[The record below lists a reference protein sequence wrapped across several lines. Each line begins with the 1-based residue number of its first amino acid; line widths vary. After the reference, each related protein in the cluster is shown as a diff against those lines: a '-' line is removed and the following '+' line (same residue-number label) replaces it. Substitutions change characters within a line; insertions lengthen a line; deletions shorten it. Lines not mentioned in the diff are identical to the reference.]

1 MRRVRLSLLFML
13 FTARLVAAGETGS
26 ISGVVK
32 DSQGGVLPGAVVRV
46 SGPQLPGGRESVT
59 TGTGAYVFQG
69 LLPGTYRVE
78 ATMLGL
84 GKAARE
90 IRVSVDNDAQV
101 DVVLSPTATEELT
114 VTAEAPSV
122 DLKST
127 EVNFNYTSEAIRD
140 LPLARSYKGL
150 FQLVP
155 GVADAGLPES
165 SSLGPAAGGSRQ
177 DNTYLIDGVNI
188 TNPGFGY
195 LSTEVNEL
203 DITEFNIK
211 RGAITAEFGRAAGFV
226 ANAVSK
232 SGTNQIGGTA
242 RMEYRPTSFS
252 SKSKDPAFGVVRSEY
267 LNPAF
272 SLGGPFLKDKLFW
285 YGSGRYFKTTTPDR
299 VNQVGTAL
307 PDKVE
312 KGHELFGKVTATP
325 TGKHFLS
332 ASFRD
337 RPYDVENDVLA
348 TQAPSVATNNDNG
361 TRVATASYTY
371 FATNRSNVEVKYLYM
386 KEKADFAP
394 ITSLGYL
401 PPFNVSNLAAMGQ
414 YPDPRQ
420 SNLAIGAYQYTNTQ
434 RYQRHEVRS
443 TFSQF
448 FDLGRTSHQVKV
460 GAGYEF
466 GEEQLER
473 LTNGWGLLANL
484 TVSGQPVIRA
494 RYYFEQPPQ
503 VGQGRTWSLFAQD
516 AVTIRQRLTLNL
528 GVLLDQDAFSQN
540 VAGSNGCPTPVNTV
554 NGQPGGAA
562 VFDSSGDRCTFIRF
576 GFGDEIQPRLGLN
589 YNVREGKGDKLYANW
604 GRYYNMDQKSSG
616 RSLAPRRIFQREA
629 RFNAVTGALISD
641 APLASTTGKLIDK
654 DLVPTYDDE
663 WLGGYATPI
672 ARDWSVDLFYIHR
685 NTKNFIE
692 DVPSR
697 INNPN
702 VPDAGPFAAANLPC
716 TTFASCQGADAKRT
730 YQAFTVELDRR
741 MANKWSANM
750 SYTWSR
756 FEGNFDLD
764 YSATATVFNTS
775 SFIQDGPGVNV
786 QDPNRFGP
794 LGQDRPHLFKL
805 FMNYM
810 PTDALTFGG
819 YLRVQSGTP
828 WNARARDW
836 EGCGC
841 NYLEPAG
848 TRRNPTWTNFDLL
861 ASYRIKLAG
870 RTSLGLEGRL
880 FNVFNTQTVLTVE
893 QQQFTDLST
902 IPNPPYIAPYT
913 QANARFGLPLSYASP
928 RRFVAAA
935 VLNF

>member
-1 MRRVRLSLLFML
+1 MRRLLFSLLIVCAAAGAAL
-13 FTARLVAAGETGS
+13 AGETGS
-26 ISGVVK
+26 VSGVVK
-32 DSQGGVLPGAVVRV
+32 DSQGGVLPGASVRV
-46 SGPQLPGGRESVT
+46 SGPMLPGGRAVVT
-59 TGTGAYVFQG
+59 SATGTYVFPG
-69 LLPGTYRVE
+69 LLPGVYKVE
-78 ATMLGL
+78 ATMAGL
-84 GKAARE
+84 GTAARE
-90 IRVSVDNDAQV
+90 VRVLVDNDAQI
-101 DVVLSPTATEELT
+101 DLVLSPTASEEVT
-114 VTAEAPSV
+114 VVAEAPAV

-127 EVNFNYTSEAIRD
+127 EINFNYTSEMIRD
-140 LPLARSYKGL
+140 LPLPRSYKGL

-155 GVADAGLPES
+155 GVADSGLPES
-165 SSLGPAAGGSRQ
+165 SAIGPAAGGSRQ

-195 LSTEVNEL
+195 LSTEINEL

-232 SGTNQIGGTA
+232 SGTNQLAGTA

-252 SKSKDPAFGVVRSEY
+252 SKPKDAAFGTVRSEY
-267 LNPAF
+267 VNPAL
-272 SLGGPFLKDKLFW
+272 SLGGPFVKDKLFW
-285 YGSGRYFKTTTPDR
+285 YGSARYFKTTTPDR
-299 VNQVGTAL
+299 VNQVGAAL

-325 TGKHFLS
+325 TPKHFLS

-337 RPYDVENDVLA
+337 RPYDIEGSVLA
-348 TQAPSVATNNDNG
+348 TQAPSVATLDDNG
-361 TRVATASYTY
+361 TRVATASYTM
-371 FATNRSNVEVKYLYM
+371 FVTNRSNVEVKYLYM
-386 KEKADFAP
+386 KEKADFTP
-394 ITSLGYL
+394 VTSLGYL
-401 PPFNVSNLAAMGQ
+401 PTPFNPRNLAAMGQ
-414 YPDPRQ
+414 YPDPTQ
-420 SNLAIGAYQYTNTQ
+420 ANLNIGAFQYTNNQ
-434 RYQRHEVRS
+434 RYQRHEVRG

-448 FDLGRTSHQVKV
+448 FDLGRTNHQVKV
-460 GAGYEF
+460 GVGYEL
-466 GEEQLER
+466 GQENLAR

-484 TVSGQPVIRA
+484 TVSGTPIIRA

-503 VGQGRTWSLFAQD
+503 IGEGRTWSMFAQD
-516 AVTIRQRLTLNL
+516 AITIRRRLTLNL
-528 GVLLDQDAFSQN
+528 GVLVDQDSFSQN
-540 VAGSNGCPTPVNTV
+540 VDGSNGCPTPVNTI

-562 VFDSSGDRCTFIRF
+562 VFESSGDRCTFIRF

-589 YNVREGKGDKLYANW
+589 FNVREDKGDKLYANW

-641 APLASTTGKLIDK
+641 APLASTTGKVIDTG
-654 DLVPTYDDE
+654 LVPTYDDE
-663 WLGGYATPI
+663 WLAGYATPI
-672 ARDWSVDLFYIHR
+672 GKDFSVDLFYIHR

-697 INNPN
+697 INNPA
-702 VPDAGPFAAANLPC
+702 VPDSGPFAAANLPC
-716 TTFASCQGADAKRT
+716 TTFASCRNANAKRT
-730 YQAFTVELDRR
+730 YQAFTAEIDRR
-741 MANKWSANM
+741 MSGKWSANL

-764 YSATATVFNTS
+764 YTAASTVFNTS
-775 SFIQDGPGVNV
+775 SFIQDGPGVEV

-794 LGQDRPHLFKL
+794 LSQDRPHLFKL
-805 FMNYM
+805 FLNYM
-810 PTDALTFGG
+810 PMSSLTLGG

-848 TRRNPTWTNFDLL
+848 SRRNPTWTNFDLL
-861 ASYRIKLAG
+861 ASYRIKLTD
-870 RTSLGLEGRL
+870 RSSLGLEGRL
-880 FNVFNTQTVLTVE
+880 FNVFNTQTVLTVN
-893 QQQFTDLST
+893 QQQFLDLNT
-902 IPNPPYIAPYT
+902 VAAPPYFAPYA
-913 QANARFGLPLSYASP
+913 QANPRFGTLSYAVP